1 MISIQEGYRSA
12 VIYMLLKL
20 MAADG
25 LRDRKEYIYILNV
38 AHEMGM
44 TQDDIAALTTDNL
57 IAEWRLPT
65 SEGHRMVILYYLLFM
80 MKTDG
85 GISPEEEALVKS
97 LGHQLGFRIEMVSE
111 LIHLIKSYDQL
122 DSPTDELIDKIKTY
136 LN

>member
-25 LRDRKEYIYILNV
+25 HRDRKEYIYILSV

-44 TQDDIAALTTDNL
+44 THEDIAALTTDHL

-85 GISPEEEALVKS
+85 VISQEEEALVKN
-97 LGHQLGFRIEMVSE
+97 LGYQLGFRIDMVAE
-111 LIHLIKSYDQL
+111 LIQLIKSYDQL
-122 DSPTDELIDKIKTY
+122 DSPTDELIDKIRTY